1 MLNLLSVESGGS
13 AVIEKLQNNAG
24 NESFN
29 HLLSACP
36 TIPVAFSVDFEAHAA
51 SRGATAETFSNPA
64 EHSDVFKRARTG
76 DKTHVIW
83 MKVDASEG
91 WTTGRHGG
99 AGGRTPHVSNSARV
113 EAARKDQES
122 TRSRQRLGV

>member
-1 MLNLLSVESGGS
+1 LNLLSVDNGGF

-29 HLLSACP
+29 NVLSDCP

-64 EHSDVFKRARTG
+64 EHSDVFKRARAG

-83 MKVDASEG
+83 MKVDANEG
-91 WTTGRHGG
+91 WTTKGHGWREVG
-99 AGGRTPHVSNSARV
+99 TPHVSNSARV

-122 TRSRQRLGV
+122 MRSRQRLGA